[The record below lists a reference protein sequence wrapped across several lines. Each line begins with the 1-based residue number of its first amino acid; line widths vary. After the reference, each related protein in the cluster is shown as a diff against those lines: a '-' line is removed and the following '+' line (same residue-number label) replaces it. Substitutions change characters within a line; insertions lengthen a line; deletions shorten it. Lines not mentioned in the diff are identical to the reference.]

1 MMKGSVDKVT
11 KDLREVALVEATMK
25 EKPWDTQA
33 MVEFLHFRAQE
44 VIDLKNNVSDR
55 WVSFL
60 RDKTINTK
68 KTEEINQK
76 AKEAEELSKKLT
88 ATMKAFVA
96 EVLVEFRAKK
106 A

>member
-1 MMKGSVDKVT
+1 MKGTVDKVT
-11 KDLREVALVEATMK
+11 KDLGEVALVEATMK
-25 EKPWDTQA
+25 EKPWDTST

-44 VIDLKNNVSDR
+44 VIDLKTNVSDR

-60 RDKTINTK
+60 RDKTIITK
-68 KTEEINQK
+68 KTEEINER
-76 AKEAEELSKKLT
+76 AKEAEELSKGLA
-88 ATMKAFVA
+88 ATFKAFVS